1 MAAVL
6 RLETAR
12 EPGVWRVIGELDTH
26 TAPQLA
32 AHLDGI
38 DTGTDVVLDL
48 SQMPFVSSA
57 GLSVLLNAQRSFEQ
71 GGGSLRVSD
80 PTPAVARLI
89 EISGVGPRLGL
100 S

>member
-1 MAAVL
+1 MAAEL
-6 RLETAR
+6 RLETGT

-32 AHLDGI
+32 LHLEQI
-38 DTGTDVVLDL
+38 DAGTHVVLDL

-57 GLSVLLNAQRSFEQ
+57 GLSVMLNAQRSFEQ
-71 GGGSLRVSD
+71 GGGSLRVTD
-80 PTPAVARLI
+80 PTASVARLI
-89 EISGVGPRLGL
+89 EISGVASTLGL